1 MNLRHQWPVLPLV
14 AGLASGLL
22 TGCGSDDGGASSNGD
37 KIVVGMSDDVLA
49 TDPASGYDPG
59 SWLLFNNVFQSLLG
73 FPKGGTEPQPDAA
86 ESCEFTDTSTKVFR
100 CTLRDGLK
108 FSNGDALTSEDV
120 KFSFDRT
127 LKIDDPDGPA
137 VMFSTLEKVDTPDE
151 KTVVFTLNTAD
162 ATFPSKIASGA
173 GAIVNHREYDA
184 NGLREDGK
192 AVGSGPYK
200 LDSFDDNKAVFSVN
214 QHYSGSAETKNSG
227 VTLSFFH
234 GDQNGLKKALEKGEV
249 DIAYRGLT
257 AQAINDIE
265 EADRGDGGIEVVE
278 GSSAEV
284 QHLVFNMDDPVA
296 GRLGV
301 RKAIAHLLD
310 RDALMHDVYRNTATP
325 LYSIIPAG
333 VAGHNTAFFDIY
345 GARPSK
351 AKAEAALRN
360 EGITDK
366 VKLTLWSTPARYGP
380 ATDQE
385 LEAIAKQLN
394 ASGLFDADV
403 KSVEFA
409 QYEKDIAAG
418 TYGVYVKGWVPDY
431 PDADNFTGP
440 FFGEGNVL
448 DNNYDPGA
456 ITKTLLPRT
465 AAESDRGS
473 TDKEFERIQNQVA
486 EDIPSCRSG
495 RASSTPSS
503 RTASTAWSTAS
514 TPRPSSGSGSS
525 ARADPSV
532 HDVGRPPGREGAPTP
547 CTATRALLG
556 AGTHQPALVRVHRGL
571 HPVAQSQ
578 LGQHMTDVRLHGGL
592 ADEQVGGDL
601 RVGQPARHQ
610 LQHLDLAVGQRVQ
623 GVRHRLLAG
632 RQMRGVLV
640 QQPARDARG
649 EHRLT
654 GGHHTDRLHQLV
666 GRGVLEQEAARPG
679 LQRLHHVLVEV
690 ERRQHQDLRR
700 PVPLRA
706 GDLAGGLH
714 PVHPRHTDVHQDHVG
729 LQRPYLVQGL
739 KAVTG
744 LADDREVLLGLQ
756 NHPEPGAQQRL
767 VVDQ

>member
-1 MNLRHQWPVLPLV
+1 MKLRNQWPVLPLV

-22 TGCGSDDGGASSNGD
+22 TGCGSDTGD
-37 KIVVGMSDDVLA
+37 AGSTGNRIVVGMSDDVLA

-86 ESCEFTDTSTKVFR
+86 ESCEFTDTSTKVYR

-108 FSNGDALTSEDV
+108 FSNGDALTAEDV

-184 NGLREDGK
+184 NALREDGK

-214 QHYSGSAETKNSG
+214 EHYSGSAETKNSG

-234 GDQNGLKKALEKGEV
+234 GDQNGLKKALEKSEV

-325 LYSIIPAG
+325 LYSLIPAG

-345 GARPSK
+345 GARPSRS
-351 AKAEAALRN
+351 KAEAALRN

-418 TYGVYVKGWVPDY
+418 KYGVYVKGWVPDY

-456 ITKTLLPRT
+456 ITETLLPRT

-486 EDIPSCRSG
+486 EDIPLLPVWQGKQYAVVQDRVYGLEYCLD
-495 RASSTPSS
+495 
-503 RTASTAWSTAS
+503 ASTVFRFWELSK
-514 TPRPSSGSGSS
+514 G
-525 ARADPSV
+525 
-532 HDVGRPPGREGAPTP
+532 
-547 CTATRALLG
+547 
-556 AGTHQPALVRVHRGL
+556 
-571 HPVAQSQ
+571 
-578 LGQHMTDVRLHGGL
+578 
-592 ADEQVGGDL
+592 
-601 RVGQPARHQ
+601 
-610 LQHLDLAVGQRVQ
+610 
-623 GVRHRLLAG
+623 
-632 RQMRGVLV
+632 
-640 QQPARDARG
+640 
-649 EHRLT
+649 
-654 GGHHTDRLHQLV
+654 
-666 GRGVLEQEAARPG
+666 
-679 LQRLHHVLVEV
+679 
-690 ERRQHQDLRR
+690 
-700 PVPLRA
+700 
-706 GDLAGGLH
+706 
-714 PVHPRHTDVHQDHVG
+714 
-729 LQRPYLVQGL
+729 
-739 KAVTG
+739 
-744 LADDREVLLGLQ
+744 
-756 NHPEPGAQQRL
+756 
-767 VVDQ
+767 